1 MLVVLAAALL
11 AHAWRYSRHH
21 RVDGT
26 SLGEDDALDDAL
38 ALLDDVGTVL
48 GECLPR
54 LGNVL
59 VSVARRSAKALETS
73 PLNPR
78 RHPWMFCFAV
88 ALLSGTMFSSWHS
101 LGEGV
106 PHDPLLALQVWLL
119 YAGILASGVV
129 VGYVLLGRYLG
140 LIRHEQDELLIPPR

>member
-1 MLVVLAAALL
+1 VLVVLAAALL

-101 LGEGV
+101 LVEGV